1 MEFKVMKTLHAHAA
15 SYDACDLPIYRPY
28 FPTHTLKCLGR
39 PLFRSRAARDYACL
53 LDLEEDV
60 VSWRCVTD
68 PIIEEDGLE
77 DPRRHHVDFEV
88 CLDNATVLV
97 DVSTMSEAPAWIHD
111 AVRRLGCRYQ
121 FVAKSEFAS
130 LPRLQNARDLLRYA
144 GWEAALGDRIRVQMA
159 LEECGSLTLAECLS
173 AIRDGKPMQSI
184 AAMIL
189 KGVIIVDLDE
199 APLGPDTIVRR
210 AIS

>member
-1 MEFKVMKTLHAHAA
+1 MTTLRAHSA
-15 SYDACDLPIYRPY
+15 SRDACDLPIYQPY
-28 FPTHTLKCLGR
+28 FPTHTLKCRGQ

-53 LDLEEDV
+53 LDLEADV
-60 VSWRCVTD
+60 VSWRCVTE
-68 PIIEEDGLE
+68 PIIGGVGPE
-77 DPRRHHVDFEV
+77 DPHQHNVDFEV

-97 DVSTMSEAPAWIHD
+97 DVGAVPETPTWIHD
-111 AVRRLGCRYQ
+111 AARRLGCRYQ
-121 FVAKSEFAS
+121 FVSTSEFAS

-144 GWEAALGDRIRVQMA
+144 GWEAALGDRIRIQMA
-159 LEECGSLTLAECLS
+159 LEEYGSLTLAESLS

-189 KGVIIVDLDE
+189 KGFIIVDLDE

-210 AIS
+210 ATV

>member
-1 MEFKVMKTLHAHAA
+1 MTTLRAHSAGRGV
-15 SYDACDLPIYRPY
+15 CDLPIYQPY
-28 FPTHTLKCLGR
+28 FPTHTLKCLGQ

-53 LDLEEDV
+53 LDLEADV
-60 VSWRCVTD
+60 VSWRCVIE
-68 PIIEEDGLE
+68 PIIGGVVPE
-77 DPRRHHVDFEV
+77 DPRLHNVDFEV

-97 DVSTMSEAPAWIHD
+97 DVGAIPEFPAWIHD
-111 AVRRLGCRYQ
+111 AAKRLGSRYQ
-121 FVAKSEFAS
+121 FVATSEFAS

-144 GWEAALGDRIRVQMA
+144 SWEAALGDRIRIQMA
-159 LEECGSLTLAECLS
+159 LEEYGSLTLAECLS

-189 KGVIIVDLDE
+189 KGFIIVDLDE

-210 AIS
+210 ATV

>member
-1 MEFKVMKTLHAHAA
+1 MKTLHAHAA
-15 SYDACDLPIYRPY
+15 SHDACVLPIYRSY
-28 FPTHTLKCLGR
+28 FPKRTLKCQGR

-53 LDLEEDV
+53 LDFEEDV

-68 PIIEEDGLE
+68 PVYDGDERE

-88 CLDNATVLV
+88 CLDDATVLV
-97 DVSTMSEAPAWIHD
+97 NVSTMPEAPAWIHD
-111 AVRRLGCRYQ
+111 AARRLGCRYQ
-121 FVAKSEFAS
+121 FVATSEFAS

-144 GWEAALGDRIRVQMA
+144 GWEAALGDRIRIQIA
-159 LEECGSLTLAECLS
+159 LEEYGSLTLAECLS

-189 KGVIIVDLDE
+189 KRVIIVDLDE

-210 AIS
+210 ATV